1 MDTSVLIA
9 RLTPP
14 KLVYILNNCGCLN
27 AYRQSESGKSYQTY
41 LNYVYL
47 NQREETF
54 ESILLLVERL
64 ARLMNYTLCISLRLK
79 KNQIKL

>member
-41 LNYVYL
+41 LNCVYI
-47 NQREETF
+47 NQRYKHTMKYVPV
-54 ESILLLVERL
+54 SQTRNLSKV
-64 ARLMNYTLCISLRLK
+64 
-79 KNQIKL
+79 